1 MKYNLTTEEKRRL
14 AEYIRQQAH
23 ASEILAEALHQRAN
37 ELDAECL
44 LESEAKPT
52 VAEDGKEH

>member
-37 ELDAECL
+37 ELDAE
-44 LESEAKPT
+44 
-52 VAEDGKEH
+52 